1 MKRVFALF
9 FLLAMGICTA
19 LFGACSTTATQTP
32 AQALTNLQLQVTKQ
46 CTVVQP
52 FLLSMLAM
60 QSQLSPDAVTYLQ
73 EASTDL
79 AKGCLIATASPAS
92 GVAVTFS
99 LADIGTLV
107 NTGFPSLIK
116 VVDASTL
123 DKDKKAAAEIAITA
137 AQLAISTALAEAQ

>member
-1 MKRVFALF
+1 MKRFFTLFAVCFVALV
-9 FLLAMGICTA
+9 LAACGIA
-19 LFGACSTTATQTP
+19 STQTQ
-32 AQALTNLQLQVTKQ
+32 AQAITNLQLQVTKQ

-52 FLLSMLAM
+52 FLVSMLAM
-60 QSQLSPDAVTYLQ
+60 QSQLSPDAVTYLS
-73 EASTDL
+73 EASADV

-99 LADIGTLV
+99 LSDVGTMV

-137 AQLAISTALAEAQ
+137 AQLAVSTALAEAQ